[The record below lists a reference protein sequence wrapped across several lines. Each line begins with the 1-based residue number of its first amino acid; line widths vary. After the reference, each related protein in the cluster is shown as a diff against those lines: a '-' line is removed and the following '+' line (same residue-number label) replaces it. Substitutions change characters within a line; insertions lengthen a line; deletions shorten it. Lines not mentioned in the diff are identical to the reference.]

1 MGKKMIENAE
11 LGCWTK
17 NRQETDRR
25 EELPKTV
32 GRTDVTAVA
41 LRTRRICESGAAAY
55 LRFWK
60 MILVCYLLGFHSWKS
75 FAVLEETF
83 GKGGFYA

>member
-1 MGKKMIENAE
+1 MIENAK

-41 LRTRRICESGAAAY
+41 LRTRRICESGAAVY
-55 LRFWK
+55 RRFWR

-83 GKGGFYA
+83 GQGGFYA